1 MHKNTVD
8 RRNFSF
14 KNLTHNE
21 KAKQEHGWCQWLT
34 NVLLLSVEAGIFL
47 HFSLVGSE
55 VQLVPLEP

>member
-47 HFSLVGSE
+47 HFSLVGRE
-55 VQLVPLEP
+55 VQLVPLES